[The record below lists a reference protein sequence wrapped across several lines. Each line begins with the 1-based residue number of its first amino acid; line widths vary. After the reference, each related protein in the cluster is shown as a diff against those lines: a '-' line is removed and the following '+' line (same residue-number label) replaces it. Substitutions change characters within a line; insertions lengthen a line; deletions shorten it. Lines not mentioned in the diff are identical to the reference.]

1 MRLAQCVWLNAS
13 SSMRLAQC
21 VWLSASGS
29 VSISLFAVLGEVEPL
44 VLDILRDT
52 ASH

>member
-1 MRLAQCVWLNAS
+1 MDSIAHLGLRDSSPRTPFSAS
-13 SSMRLAQC
+13 GSVL
-21 VWLSASGS
+21 SGS

-44 VLDILRDT
+44 VFDILRDT